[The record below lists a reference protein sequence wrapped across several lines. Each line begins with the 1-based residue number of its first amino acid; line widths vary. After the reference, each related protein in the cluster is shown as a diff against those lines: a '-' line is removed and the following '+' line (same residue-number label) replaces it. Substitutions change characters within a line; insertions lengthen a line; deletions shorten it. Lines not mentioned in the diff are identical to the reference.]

1 MKVSIATKKLLTL
14 SMLPGVG
21 PATLKKVASVQ
32 GFEDLSNEALA
43 RVNSSLQK
51 ALSFP
56 DAWSLASEQAE
67 MQVALAEKHESIII
81 SPLDSGYPALL
92 AATKDDPF
100 ILYVRGTL
108 HTSALRSVAIIG
120 TREPTP
126 HGEVITRRVT
136 EYFVENQWSVVSGLA
151 LGCDGLAHKAA
162 LDSGGH
168 TVAVL
173 AHGLQMIAPS
183 QHKKLAEDI
192 LESGGALISE
202 YPFGQKVFPQ
212 QFVKRDRTQAGM
224 AQGVV
229 MIQSDVKGGSLHAS
243 RAALDYDR
251 WLAVPLPTL
260 VDRSNEE
267 PKVMANLLIAEG
279 ELVDKAN
286 LLKCKQERLSNIL
299 ILRTKDDYP
308 SMLSYLL
315 PDTSSQ
321 KTLSAAD
328 KPSLV
333 GEMLQAKMS
342 EARNI
347 EERSVG
353 DCDGKDSDLR
363 HSDESSSES
372 LTHQNS
378 LLPTQPRHQERDMKK
393 LRVQKTA
400 KKNIHIHNDLSNTA
414 RHLRNRIEEM
424 EAAGNKLGI
433 ALDITACLVMLA
445 ITFESRLNFIGEQKV
460 ADFKERRW
468 FDKKVEVVL
477 KVLGLEP
484 DFSVRPYSSIK
495 ELKSFRDTI
504 AHGKPDTVE
513 VDETV
518 DLQPGKNYDDFD
530 LRGEWEAFLTIGF
543 MRQCS
548 DDIDQIWSEW
558 VAAAEIELHQTLTCG
573 EYSIT
578 LIEEPASLAGD

>member
-1 MKVSIATKKLLTL
+1 
-14 SMLPGVG
+14 MLPGVG

-43 RVNSSLQK
+43 RVSSSLQK
-51 ALSFP
+51 ALSSP

-67 MQVALAEKHESIII
+67 KQLAFAEKHESIII
-81 SPLDSGYPALL
+81 SPLDADYPELL

-100 ILYVRGTL
+100 ILYVRGVL
-108 HTSALRSVAIIG
+108 HKNALRSVAIIG

-162 LDSGGH
+162 LDLGGH
-168 TVAVL
+168 TIAVL

-229 MIQSDVKGGSLHAS
+229 MIQSDIKGGSLHAS

-279 ELVDKAN
+279 EWVDKAN
-286 LLKCKQERLSNIL
+286 LLKCKRERLDNIL

-315 PDTSSQ
+315 PDT
-321 KTLSAAD
+321 LSRKSLNAAD
-328 KPSLV
+328 KPPLV
-333 GEMLQAKMS
+333 DELLKAKMS
-342 EARNI
+342 EACNV
-347 EERSVG
+347 EEKSVG
-353 DCDGKDSDLR
+353 DCIGKDSDR
-363 HSDESSSES
+363 KSIGESSSEP

-378 LLPTQPRHQERDMKK
+378 LLQTQPRHQERDLKK

-400 KKNIHIHNDLSNTA
+400 KKHIHIHNDISNTA
-414 RHLRNRIEEM
+414 HHLKSRIEEM
-424 EAAGNKLGI
+424 EAAGDKHGM
-433 ALDITACLVMLA
+433 ALEITACLVMLA
-445 ITFESRLNFIGEQKV
+445 FTFESRLNFIGEQKV
-460 ADFKERRW
+460 VDFKERRV
-468 FDKKVEVVL
+468 FDKKVEIVL
-477 KVLGLEP
+477 KALGLEP

-504 AHGKPDTVE
+504 AHGKPDTIE
-513 VDETV
+513 VDETL
-518 DLQPGKNYDDFD
+518 DFQSGTNYDDFD
-530 LRGEWEAFLTIGF
+530 LRGDWEAFLTIDF

-558 VAAAEIELHQTLTCG
+558 VATAEIELHQTLTYG
-573 EYSIT
+573 EYSIS
-578 LIEEPASLAGD
+578 LIEEPMVFGG

>member
-43 RVNSSLQK
+43 RVNNSLQK
-51 ALSFP
+51 ALSSP

-67 MQVALAEKHESIII
+67 KQLAFAEKHESIII
-81 SPLDSGYPALL
+81 SPLDAGYPALL

-100 ILYVRGTL
+100 ILYVRGAL
-108 HTSALRSVAIIG
+108 HANALRSVAIIG

-229 MIQSDVKGGSLHAS
+229 MIQSDIKGGSLHAS

-279 ELVDKAN
+279 EWVDKAN
-286 LLKCKQERLSNIL
+286 LLKCKRERLSNIL

-308 SMLSYLL
+308 SMLSCML

-321 KTLSAAD
+321 KTLKAAD
-328 KPSLV
+328 KPPLV
-333 GEMLQAKMS
+333 DELLKENMS
-342 EARNI
+342 ETCNV
-347 EERSVG
+347 EEKFVG
-353 DCDGKDSDLR
+353 DCIGKDSDR
-363 HSDESSSES
+363 ESIGGSSSEP

-378 LLPTQPRHQERDMKK
+378 LLQTQPRHQERDSKK
-393 LRVQKTA
+393 LQVQKTA
-400 KKNIHIHNDLSNTA
+400 KKHIHIHNDISNTA
-414 RHLRNRIEEM
+414 HHLKNRIEEM
-424 EAAGNKLGI
+424 EAAGNKLGM

-445 ITFESRLNFIGEQKV
+445 FTFESRLNFIGEQKV
-460 ADFKERRW
+460 VDFKERRVI
-468 FDKKVEVVL
+468 DKKVEIVL
-477 KVLGLEP
+477 KALGLEP

-495 ELKSFRDTI
+495 ELKNFRDTI
-504 AHGKPDTVE
+504 AHGKPGTIE

-518 DLQPGKNYDDFD
+518 DFQPGTNYDDFD
-530 LRGEWEAFLTIGF
+530 LRGEWEAFLTIDF

-548 DDIDQIWSEW
+548 EDIDKIWSEW
-558 VAAAEIELHQTLTCG
+558 VATAEIELHQTLTYG
-573 EYSIT
+573 EYSIS
-578 LIEEPASLAGD
+578 LIEEPTVFGR

>member
-1 MKVSIATKKLLTL
+1 MKVSIATKKLLAL

-43 RVNSSLQK
+43 RVSSSLQK
-51 ALSFP
+51 ALSSP

-67 MQVALAEKHESIII
+67 KQLAFAEKHESIII
-81 SPLDSGYPALL
+81 SPLDADYPELL

-100 ILYVRGTL
+100 ILYVRGVL
-108 HTSALRSVAIIG
+108 HKNALRSVAIIG

-162 LDSGGH
+162 LDLGGH
-168 TVAVL
+168 TIAVL

-229 MIQSDVKGGSLHAS
+229 MIQSDIKGGSLHAS

-279 ELVDKAN
+279 EWVDKAN
-286 LLKCKQERLSNIL
+286 LLKCKRERLDNIL

-315 PDTSSQ
+315 PDT
-321 KTLSAAD
+321 LSRKSLNAAD
-328 KPSLV
+328 KPPLV
-333 GEMLQAKMS
+333 DELLKAKMS
-342 EARNI
+342 EACNV
-347 EERSVG
+347 EEKSVG
-353 DCDGKDSDLR
+353 DCIGKDSDR
-363 HSDESSSES
+363 KSIGESSSEP

-378 LLPTQPRHQERDMKK
+378 LLQTQPRHQERDLKK

-400 KKNIHIHNDLSNTA
+400 KKHIHIHNDISNTA
-414 RHLRNRIEEM
+414 HHLKSRIEEM
-424 EAAGNKLGI
+424 EAAGDKHGM
-433 ALDITACLVMLA
+433 ALEITACLVMLA
-445 ITFESRLNFIGEQKV
+445 FTFESRLNFIGEQKV
-460 ADFKERRW
+460 VDFKERRV
-468 FDKKVEVVL
+468 FDKKVEIVL
-477 KVLGLEP
+477 KALGLEP

-504 AHGKPDTVE
+504 AHGKPDTIE
-513 VDETV
+513 VDETL
-518 DLQPGKNYDDFD
+518 DFQSGTNYDDFD
-530 LRGEWEAFLTIGF
+530 LRGDWEAFLTIDF

-558 VAAAEIELHQTLTCG
+558 VATAEIELHQTLTYG
-573 EYSIT
+573 EYSIS
-578 LIEEPASLAGD
+578 LIEEPMVFGG

>member
-21 PATLKKVASVQ
+21 PATLKKVANVQ

-51 ALSFP
+51 ALSSP

-67 MQVALAEKHESIII
+67 MQVAFAEKHESRII
-81 SPLDSGYPALL
+81 SPLDADYPALL

-100 ILYVRGTL
+100 ILYVRGAL
-108 HTSALRSVAIIG
+108 HTSVLRSVAIIG

-136 EYFVENQWSVVSGLA
+136 EYFVENQWSIVSGLA

-229 MIQSDVKGGSLHAS
+229 MIQSDIKGGSLHAS

-279 ELVDKAN
+279 EWVDKAN
-286 LLKCKQERLSNIL
+286 LLKCTRERLSNIL

-308 SMLSYLL
+308 SMLSCLG

-321 KTLSAAD
+321 KSLGAAD
-328 KPSLV
+328 KTPLV
-333 GEMLQAKMS
+333 GDMLQTKMA
-342 EARNI
+342 ETRNV
-347 EERSVG
+347 EEKSVG
-353 DCDGKDSDLR
+353 DCDGKGSDQK
-363 HSDESSSES
+363 SSGESSSEP

-378 LLPTQPRHQERDMKK
+378 LLQTQPRHQERDMKK

-400 KKNIHIHNDLSNTA
+400 KKNIHIHNDISNTA
-414 RHLRNRIEEM
+414 HHLKARIEEM
-424 EAAGNKLGI
+424 EATGDRQGI

-445 ITFESRLNFIGEQKV
+445 FTFESRLNFIGEQTV
-460 ADFKERRW
+460 EDFKERQW
-468 FDKKVEVVL
+468 FDKKVEIVL
-477 KVLGLEP
+477 KALGLEP

-504 AHGKPDTVE
+504 AHGKPDTIE

-518 DLQPGKNYDDFD
+518 DFQPGTNYDDFD
-530 LRGEWEAFLTIGF
+530 LRGDWEAFLTIDF

-558 VAAAEIELHQTLTCG
+558 VAVAEIELHQTLTSG
-573 EYSIT
+573 EYSIS
-578 LIEEPASLAGD
+578 LIEEPTVFDG

>member
-21 PATLKKVASVQ
+21 PATLKKVANVQ

-43 RVNSSLQK
+43 RVNISLQK
-51 ALSFP
+51 ALSSP

-67 MQVALAEKHESIII
+67 MQVAFAEKHESRII
-81 SPLDSGYPALL
+81 SPLDADYPALL

-100 ILYVRGTL
+100 ILYVRGAL
-108 HTSALRSVAIIG
+108 HTSVLRSVAIIG

-136 EYFVENQWSVVSGLA
+136 EYFVENQWSIVSGLA

-162 LDSGGH
+162 LDLGGH

-229 MIQSDVKGGSLHAS
+229 MIQSDIKGGSLHAS

-279 ELVDKAN
+279 EWVDKAN
-286 LLKCKQERLSNIL
+286 LLKCTRERLSNIL

-308 SMLSYLL
+308 SMLSYLR

-321 KTLSAAD
+321 KSLGAAD
-328 KPSLV
+328 KTPLV
-333 GEMLQAKMS
+333 GEMLQTNMA
-342 EARNI
+342 ETRNV
-347 EERSVG
+347 EEKSVG
-353 DCDGKDSDLR
+353 DCDGKGSDQK
-363 HSDESSSES
+363 SSGESSSEP

-378 LLPTQPRHQERDMKK
+378 LLQTQPRHQERDMKK

-400 KKNIHIHNDLSNTA
+400 KKNIHIHNDISNTA
-414 RHLRNRIEEM
+414 HHLKARIEEM
-424 EAAGNKLGI
+424 EATGDRQGI

-445 ITFESRLNFIGEQKV
+445 FTFESRLNFIGEQTV
-460 ADFKERRW
+460 EDFKERRW
-468 FDKKVEVVL
+468 FDKKVEIVL
-477 KVLGLEP
+477 KALGLEP

-504 AHGKPDTVE
+504 AHGKPDTIE

-518 DLQPGKNYDDFD
+518 DFQPGTNYDDFD
-530 LRGEWEAFLTIGF
+530 LRGDWEAFLTIDF

-558 VAAAEIELHQTLTCG
+558 VAVAEIELHQTLTSG
-573 EYSIT
+573 EYSIS
-578 LIEEPASLAGD
+578 LIEEPTVFDG

>member
-43 RVNSSLQK
+43 RVSSSLQK
-51 ALSFP
+51 AFSSP
-56 DAWSLASEQAE
+56 DAWSLASEQTEKQLAF
-67 MQVALAEKHESIII
+67 AEKHESIII
-81 SPLDSGYPALL
+81 SPLDAGYPALL

-120 TREPTP
+120 TREPTS

-183 QHKKLAEDI
+183 QHKKLAEEI

-229 MIQSDVKGGSLHAS
+229 MIQSDIKGGSLHAS

-279 ELVDKAN
+279 EWVDKAN
-286 LLKCKQERLSNIL
+286 LLKCKRERLSNIL

-315 PDTSSQ
+315 ADTSAQ
-321 KTLSAAD
+321 KSFKAAD
-328 KPSLV
+328 KPLLV
-333 GEMLQAKMS
+333 DELLQSNMS
-342 EARNI
+342 ETCGV
-347 EERSVG
+347 EEKSVG
-353 DCDGKDSDLR
+353 DCIGKDSDLK
-363 HSDESSSES
+363 SIGESSSEPLS
-372 LTHQNS
+372 HQSS
-378 LLPTQPRHQERDMKK
+378 LLEAQPQDQERDLKK

-400 KKNIHIHNDLSNTA
+400 KKHIHIHNDISNTA
-414 RHLRNRIEEM
+414 HHLKNRIEEM
-424 EAAGNKLGI
+424 EAAGNKLGM
-433 ALDITACLVMLA
+433 ALDLTACLVMLA
-445 ITFESRLNFIGEQKV
+445 LTFESRLNFIGEQKV
-460 ADFKERRW
+460 VDFKERRV
-468 FDKKVEVVL
+468 FDKKVEIVL
-477 KVLGLEP
+477 KTLGLEP

-504 AHGKPDTVE
+504 AHGKPGTIE
-513 VDETV
+513 IDETV
-518 DLQPGKNYDDFD
+518 DFQPGTNYDYFD
-530 LRGEWEAFLTIGF
+530 VRGEWEAFLTIDF

-558 VAAAEIELHQTLTCG
+558 VATAEIEVHQTQTYG
-573 EYSIT
+573 EYSIS
-578 LIEEPASLAGD
+578 LIEEPTVFGG

>member
-21 PATLKKVASVQ
+21 PATLKKVANVQ

-51 ALSFP
+51 ALSSP

-67 MQVALAEKHESIII
+67 MQVAFAEKHESRII
-81 SPLDSGYPALL
+81 SPLDADYPALL

-100 ILYVRGTL
+100 ILYVRGAL
-108 HTSALRSVAIIG
+108 HTSVLRSVAIIG

-136 EYFVENQWSVVSGLA
+136 EYFVENQWSIVSGLA

-229 MIQSDVKGGSLHAS
+229 MIQSDIKGGSLHAS

-267 PKVMANLLIAEG
+267 PKVAANLLIAEG
-279 ELVDKAN
+279 EWVDKAN
-286 LLKCKQERLSNIL
+286 LLKCTRERLSNIL

-308 SMLSYLL
+308 SMLSYLG

-321 KTLSAAD
+321 KSLGAAD
-328 KPSLV
+328 KTPLV
-333 GEMLQAKMS
+333 GDMLQTKMA
-342 EARNI
+342 ETRNV
-347 EERSVG
+347 EEKSVG
-353 DCDGKDSDLR
+353 DCDGKGSDQK
-363 HSDESSSES
+363 SSGEFSSEP

-378 LLPTQPRHQERDMKK
+378 LLQTQPRHQERDMKK

-400 KKNIHIHNDLSNTA
+400 KKNIHIHNDISNTA
-414 RHLRNRIEEM
+414 HHLKARIEEM
-424 EAAGNKLGI
+424 EATGDRQGI

-445 ITFESRLNFIGEQKV
+445 FTFESRLNFIGEQTV
-460 ADFKERRW
+460 EDFKERRW
-468 FDKKVEVVL
+468 FDKKVEIVL
-477 KVLGLEP
+477 KALGLEP
-484 DFSVRPYSSIK
+484 DFSVRPYSTIK
-495 ELKSFRDTI
+495 ELKSFRETI
-504 AHGKPDTVE
+504 AHGKPDTIE

-518 DLQPGKNYDDFD
+518 DFQPGTNYDDFD
-530 LRGEWEAFLTIGF
+530 LRGDWEAFLTIDF

-558 VAAAEIELHQTLTCG
+558 VAVAEIELHQTLTSG
-573 EYSIT
+573 EYSIS
-578 LIEEPASLAGD
+578 LIEEPTVFGG

>member
-21 PATLKKVASVQ
+21 PATLKKVANVQ

-51 ALSFP
+51 ALSSP

-67 MQVALAEKHESIII
+67 MQVAFAEKHESRII
-81 SPLDSGYPALL
+81 SPLDADYPALL

-100 ILYVRGTL
+100 ILYVRGAL
-108 HTSALRSVAIIG
+108 HTSVLRSVAIIG

-136 EYFVENQWSVVSGLA
+136 EYFVENQWSIVSGLA

-229 MIQSDVKGGSLHAS
+229 MIQSDIKGGSLHAS

-279 ELVDKAN
+279 EWVDKAN
-286 LLKCKQERLSNIL
+286 LLKCTRERLSNIL

-308 SMLSYLL
+308 SMLSYLR

-321 KTLSAAD
+321 KSLGAAD
-328 KPSLV
+328 KTPLV
-333 GEMLQAKMS
+333 GEMLQTKMA
-342 EARNI
+342 ETRNV
-347 EERSVG
+347 EEKSVG
-353 DCDGKDSDLR
+353 DCDGKGSDQK
-363 HSDESSSES
+363 SSGESSSEP

-378 LLPTQPRHQERDMKK
+378 LLQTQPRHQERDMKK

-400 KKNIHIHNDLSNTA
+400 KKNIHIHNDISNTA
-414 RHLRNRIEEM
+414 HHLKARIEEM
-424 EAAGNKLGI
+424 DATGDRQGI

-445 ITFESRLNFIGEQKV
+445 FTFESRLNFIGEQTV
-460 ADFKERRW
+460 EDFKERRW
-468 FDKKVEVVL
+468 FDKKVEIVL
-477 KVLGLEP
+477 KALGLEP

-504 AHGKPDTVE
+504 AHGKPDTIE

-518 DLQPGKNYDDFD
+518 DFQPGTNYDDFD
-530 LRGEWEAFLTIGF
+530 LRGDWEAFLTIDF

-558 VAAAEIELHQTLTCG
+558 VAVAEIELHQTLTSG
-573 EYSIT
+573 EYSIS
-578 LIEEPASLAGD
+578 LIEEPTVFGG

>member
-21 PATLKKVASVQ
+21 PATLKKVANVQ

-43 RVNSSLQK
+43 RVNISLQK
-51 ALSFP
+51 ALSPP

-67 MQVALAEKHESIII
+67 MQVAFAEKHESRII
-81 SPLDSGYPALL
+81 SPLDADYPALL

-100 ILYVRGTL
+100 ILYVRGAL
-108 HTSALRSVAIIG
+108 HTSVLRSVAIIG

-136 EYFVENQWSVVSGLA
+136 EYFVENQWSIVSGLA

-162 LDSGGH
+162 LESGGH

-229 MIQSDVKGGSLHAS
+229 MIQSDIKGGSLHAS

-279 ELVDKAN
+279 EWVDKAN
-286 LLKCKQERLSNIL
+286 LLKCTRERLSNIL

-308 SMLSYLL
+308 SMLSYLR
-315 PDTSSQ
+315 PNTSSQ
-321 KTLSAAD
+321 KSLGAAD
-328 KPSLV
+328 KTPLV
-333 GEMLQAKMS
+333 GETLQTEMA
-342 EARNI
+342 ETRNV
-347 EERSVG
+347 EEKSVG
-353 DCDGKDSDLR
+353 DCDGKGSDQK
-363 HSDESSSES
+363 SSGESSSEP

-378 LLPTQPRHQERDMKK
+378 LLQTQPRHQERDMKK

-400 KKNIHIHNDLSNTA
+400 KKNIHIHNDISNTA
-414 RHLRNRIEEM
+414 HHLKARIEEM
-424 EAAGNKLGI
+424 EATGDRRGI

-445 ITFESRLNFIGEQKV
+445 FTFESRLNFVGEQTV
-460 ADFKERRW
+460 EDFKERRW
-468 FDKKVEVVL
+468 FDKKVEIVL
-477 KVLGLEP
+477 KALGLEP

-504 AHGKPDTVE
+504 AHGKPDTIE
-513 VDETV
+513 VDETE
-518 DLQPGKNYDDFD
+518 DFQPGTNYDDFD
-530 LRGEWEAFLTIGF
+530 LRGDWEAFLTIDF

-558 VAAAEIELHQTLTCG
+558 VAVAEIELHQTLTSG
-573 EYSIT
+573 EYSIS
-578 LIEEPASLAGD
+578 LIEEPTVFDG

>member
-51 ALSFP
+51 ALSSP

-67 MQVALAEKHESIII
+67 MQVAFAEKHESRII
-81 SPLDSGYPALL
+81 SPLDADYPALL

-100 ILYVRGTL
+100 ILYVRGAL
-108 HTSALRSVAIIG
+108 HTSVLRSVAIIG

-136 EYFVENQWSVVSGLA
+136 EYFVENQWSIVSGLA

-229 MIQSDVKGGSLHAS
+229 MIQSDIKGGSLHAS

-279 ELVDKAN
+279 EWVDKAN
-286 LLKCKQERLSNIL
+286 LLKCTRERLSNIL

-308 SMLSYLL
+308 SMLSYLR
-315 PDTSSQ
+315 PDTTSQ
-321 KTLSAAD
+321 KSLGAAD
-328 KPSLV
+328 KTPLV
-333 GEMLQAKMS
+333 GEMLQTKMA
-342 EARNI
+342 ETRNV
-347 EERSVG
+347 EEKSVG
-353 DCDGKDSDLR
+353 DCDGKGSDQK
-363 HSDESSSES
+363 SSGESSSEP

-378 LLPTQPRHQERDMKK
+378 LLQTQPRHQERDMKK

-400 KKNIHIHNDLSNTA
+400 KKNIHIHNDISNTA
-414 RHLRNRIEEM
+414 HHLKARIEEM
-424 EAAGNKLGI
+424 EAKGDRQGI

-445 ITFESRLNFIGEQKV
+445 FTFESRLNFIAEQTV
-460 ADFKERRW
+460 EDFKERRW
-468 FDKKVEVVL
+468 FDKKVEIVL
-477 KVLGLEP
+477 KALGLEP

-504 AHGKPDTVE
+504 AHGKPVTIE

-518 DLQPGKNYDDFD
+518 DFQPGTNYDDFD
-530 LRGEWEAFLTIGF
+530 LRGDWEAFLTIDF

-548 DDIDQIWSEW
+548 DDIDRIWSEW
-558 VAAAEIELHQTLTCG
+558 VAVAEIELHQTLTSG
-573 EYSIT
+573 EYSIS
-578 LIEEPASLAGD
+578 LIEDPTVFDG

>member
-21 PATLKKVASVQ
+21 PATLKKVANVQ

-43 RVNSSLQK
+43 RVNISLQK
-51 ALSFP
+51 ALSSP

-67 MQVALAEKHESIII
+67 MQVAFAEKHESRII
-81 SPLDSGYPALL
+81 SPLDADYPALL

-100 ILYVRGTL
+100 ILYVRGAL
-108 HTSALRSVAIIG
+108 HTSVLRSVAIIG

-136 EYFVENQWSVVSGLA
+136 EYFVENQWSIVSGLA

-162 LDSGGH
+162 LDLGGH

-229 MIQSDVKGGSLHAS
+229 MIQSDIKGGSLHAS

-279 ELVDKAN
+279 EWVDKAN
-286 LLKCKQERLSNIL
+286 LLKCTRERLSNIL

-308 SMLSYLL
+308 SMLSYLR

-321 KTLSAAD
+321 KPLGAAD
-328 KPSLV
+328 KTPLV
-333 GEMLQAKMS
+333 GEMLQTNMA
-342 EARNI
+342 ETRNV
-347 EERSVG
+347 EEKSVG
-353 DCDGKDSDLR
+353 DCDGKGSDQK
-363 HSDESSSES
+363 SSGESSSEP

-378 LLPTQPRHQERDMKK
+378 LLQTQPRHQERDMKK

-400 KKNIHIHNDLSNTA
+400 KKNIHIHNDISNTA
-414 RHLRNRIEEM
+414 HHLKARIEEM
-424 EAAGNKLGI
+424 EATGDRQGI

-445 ITFESRLNFIGEQKV
+445 FTFESRLNFIGEQTV
-460 ADFKERRW
+460 EDFKERRW
-468 FDKKVEVVL
+468 FDKKVEIVL
-477 KVLGLEP
+477 KTLGLEP

-504 AHGKPDTVE
+504 AHGKPDTIE

-518 DLQPGKNYDDFD
+518 DFQPGTNYDDFD
-530 LRGEWEAFLTIGF
+530 LRGDWEAFLTIDF

-558 VAAAEIELHQTLTCG
+558 VAVAEIELHQTLTSG
-573 EYSIT
+573 EYSIS
-578 LIEEPASLAGD
+578 LIEEPTVFDG